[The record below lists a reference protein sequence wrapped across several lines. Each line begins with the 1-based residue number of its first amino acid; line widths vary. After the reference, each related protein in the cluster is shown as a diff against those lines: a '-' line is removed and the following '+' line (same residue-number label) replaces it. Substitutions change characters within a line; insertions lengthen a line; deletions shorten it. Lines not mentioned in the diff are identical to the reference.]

1 MVRRFTLVAALT
13 ALMAG
18 MLTVPAL
25 AHNGETHVPPIET
38 MPTPEPRLGLVYKGL
53 KIARTGPCVG
63 AFKLGNSNRC
73 THGPDAAPEGVD
85 VKADVLPIRAVLL
98 APLPKVQCDGDG
110 VSGKRVQVIYAVS
123 SDKANRYAQYVN
135 SIRLW
140 AAGSDEIY
148 RDSAA
153 ETSGERHI
161 RFVHSASCV
170 LNVANV
176 TMSPTGDDN
185 FTNTQVELA
194 AQGFNLA
201 TRKYMVFVDANVY
214 CGIGNIKNDD
224 SPGAGNLNNG
234 GPSYGRTD
242 SGCWGDT
249 TPAHELMHN
258 IGGVQLSAPHSS
270 GGWHCTDEWDLECYS
285 DSPYY
290 PAMSYLCNDV
300 AHNRLFDCNHDDY
313 YRTGFAFGYLA
324 THWNSANSQYLVNTK
339 QAVWGYVWA
348 NDPTA
353 GSYTPSAAYQRN
365 STGALNTITRTGVG
379 SYTVNFENLGIYY
392 GGTVN
397 VTAYG
402 IGSETCKVLYWDPVL
417 ADQLAHIRC
426 LHGGGRSGRHA
437 VRRELH
443 AADRKQQVRVR
454 LGEPGGR
461 GVVHAEPDL
470 PVQLDRGLEHDHAL
484 RRRHLPGRVPGPR
497 RAGRHRQG
505 DGVRQRQ
512 RLVPRRLVEL
522 AGRDGHRDRPLR
534 EHGRQPR
541 GRAVHGDV
549 PRAERAPGHADRRP
563 EGLRLGRL
571 ARLGLVHA
579 EPVLPVQLDRREQHD
594 HALRRGRVPGSPA
607 RAGAHQRP
615 CAGDRL
621 RRQREPLQGAELD
634 VERSGEARQHPLLRH
649 GRRTG
654 GLDVRARLRPLADGV
669 RTEGWGPVR
678 RASAVN
684 RSSTWAEPSRR
695 GSSRSPGSRRWR
707 PRRSRSR

>member
-18 MLTVPAL
+18 MLAVPAL
-25 AHNGETHVPPIET
+25 AHNGETHPPPIET

-224 SPGAGNLNNG
+224 SPGAANLNNG

-353 GSYTPSAAYQRN
+353 GSYTPSATYQRN

-426 LHGGGRSGRHA
+426 HTAAGAPVDTQFVASFTRPTGSNRFGYVWANSPGAASYTPSTTYQYNSTAGTNTITRSG
-437 VRRELH
+437 VGTY
-443 AADRKQQVRVR
+443 QVAFPG
-454 LGEPGGR
+454 LGGPGGTVKVTAYGSGGDSCHVAWWSWLGGTAIVTVLCENTAGNR
-461 GVVHAEPDL
+461 VD
-470 PVQLDRGLEHDHAL
+470 AL
-484 RRRHLPGRVPGPR
+484 FTATFHGPNGHLGTLTGGPR
-497 RAGRHRQG
+497 AY
-505 DGVRQRQ
+505 VW
-512 RLVPRRLVEL
+512 
-522 AGRDGHRDRPLR
+522 
-534 EHGRQPR
+534 
-541 GRAVHGDV
+541 
-549 PRAERAPGHADRRP
+549 AD
-563 EGLRLGRL
+563 
-571 ARLGLVHA
+571 
-579 EPVLPVQLDRREQHD
+579 
-594 HALRRGRVPGSPA
+594 
-607 RAGAHQRP
+607 
-615 CAGDRL
+615 
-621 RRQREPLQGAELD
+621 
-634 VERSGEARQHPLLRH
+634 
-649 GRRTG
+649 
-654 GLDVRARLRPLADGV
+654 
-669 RTEGWGPVR
+669 
-678 RASAVN
+678 
-684 RSSTWAEPSRR
+684 
-695 GSSRSPGSRRWR
+695 SPGSASYT
-707 PRRSRSR
+707 PSLSYQYNSTGANNTITRSGVGVYQVRLPGLGLISGHAQVTAYGGSANRCKVQSWNSSGAAKLVNIRCFDTAGAPADSTYVLDFVH